1 MKIRFDT
8 LNKKPKLY
16 DVLIIGAL
24 VLAAVIALSVI
35 GNGSCALPIALI
47 LDAFF
52 VYAIVRLVIAFI
64 GQLRYNP
71 YSYNTIYYAGF
82 ALFWHRC

>member
-16 DVLIIGAL
+16 DVLIVGAP

-35 GNGSCALPIALI
+35 GNGSYVLPIALI
-47 LDAFF
+47 LDVFFAYRQDFFAFF
-52 VYAIVRLVIAFI
+52 
-64 GQLRYNP
+64 Q
-71 YSYNTIYYAGF
+71 TIPIEDDIE
-82 ALFWHRC
+82 